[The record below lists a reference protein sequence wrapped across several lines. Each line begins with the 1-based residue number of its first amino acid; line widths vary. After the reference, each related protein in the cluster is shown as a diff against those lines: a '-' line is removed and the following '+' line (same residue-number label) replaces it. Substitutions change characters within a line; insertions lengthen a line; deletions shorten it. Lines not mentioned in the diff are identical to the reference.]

1 MFSGKNKIN
10 LCTNHLEKKVRTQ
23 NKEKNG
29 NKQKIV
35 NCDMTGENLFC
46 VLAHSCF
53 FDITGVL

>member
-1 MFSGKNKIN
+1 MAKTKLSYVQIILK
-10 LCTNHLEKKVRTQ
+10 KKVGTQ
-23 NKEKNG
+23 NKEKRAI
-29 NKQKIV
+29 NKNKIL